1 MAAPCSHAHLGS
13 RAGEPVN
20 SIPTAGSTTASGYT
34 TTSFVLATDP
44 SITANPS
51 PALQAATNGQCN
63 FLETLFEEG
72 APRTAQAA
80 RRRSATGRP

>member
-1 MAAPCSHAHLGS
+1 M
-13 RAGEPVN
+13 N

-44 SITANPS
+44 SMTANPS